1 MSTKEILALV
11 ALIQALV
18 ITIQNENDY
27 PNTHIQI
34 LESNK
39 WQAVRYGLEGVFV
52 DPITLQKFTMR
63 SAIGNLCKLIEPNMI
78 SLGLTKYI
86 KIIEDILIKGTGS
99 TTQRK
104 LYDRSGRF
112 EYMIQSLKEQ
122 FYQ

>member
-1 MSTKEILALV
+1 M
-11 ALIQALV
+11 
-18 ITIQNENDY
+18 
-27 PNTHIQI
+27 
-34 LESNK
+34 ESNK

-52 DPITLQKFTMR
+52 DPITLQKLTMR

-86 KIIEDILIKGTGS
+86 KIIEDILKKGTGS

-104 LYDRSGRF
+104 LYDRSGKKF
-112 EYMIQSLKEQ
+112 KYMIQTLKEQ